1 MTKHDKNRKS
11 CAAASAAAC
20 LCLLAF
26 CASFAGA
33 ESAPAAST
41 PTLTVEQV
49 YVPVSRRD
57 PLKVSTLT
65 KDEHGPGAKAT
76 LADIVKSTFSV
87 YNLSLAGIME
97 DSRTKEAMLTDQFT
111 GAFYT
116 LRAGKLLDSKKK
128 QVPGVSGM
136 IKGKQVVLMTEDK
149 KIHQLTLHKKE

>member
-1 MTKHDKNRKS
+1 MKVLRS
-11 CAAASAAAC
+11 SIAFPG
-20 LCLLAF
+20 LLFVGAVVPG
-26 CASFAGA
+26 AGA
-33 ESAPAAST
+33 EGAPAAAAVST
-41 PTLTVEQV
+41 AALTVEQV
-49 YVPVSRRD
+49 YVPVSSRD
-57 PLKVSTLT
+57 PMKPSTLT

-76 LADIVKSTFSV
+76 LSDVVKSTFSV

-97 DSRTKEAMLTDQFT
+97 DSRSKEAMLTDQST